1 MSSSV
6 EQIKARLNIV
16 EVVQSYVKLQK
27 AGVNFKANCPF
38 HSEKTPSFFVSPSR
52 DSWHC
57 FGCNRGGDIFSFVME
72 IEGLEFSEALKIL
85 ASRAGVELKP
95 IDPKYKTEQTRLL
108 QLMEEAKKFYESELK
123 KNKEVIDYL
132 KERGLKGETAKRFSI
147 GFAPEGWRNLHDF
160 LKNKNYSDSEIEK
173 SGMAIKSDKG
183 HYDRFRSR
191 IMFPLYNSSGQIVGF
206 SGRIFGK
213 EDETTGG
220 KYINT
225 PQTILYDKSRI
236 LYGFDRAKNEIRKK
250 DSCILVEGQM
260 DVLMSHQAGIINTV
274 AVSGTA
280 LTNDHLRIIKRLTN
294 NIIMAFDK
302 DEAGR
307 EAAGRGI
314 DLALADGFEVKV
326 AVVPLGKDP
335 AEAIK
340 EDLEKWGKAVLEA
353 KNIIEFFLDTLK
365 NRKEIEKSVLP
376 YIAILPSEMEKAH
389 WVAET
394 AKRLGINEGAVWEEL
409 RRLDIKS
416 KVGAPTEASEHN
428 QKESIPRL
436 QLLKNRLLG
445 FILWQREID
454 DQELK
459 ISIDKIVKE
468 KKINPAVA
476 GLNDDAKKFIF
487 EAEIFYTGAE
497 SLKDEFDRLALELE
511 REEIKSELMEIAKK
525 IREFENKDEVELEKY
540 LNKFYKL
547 TKKLNE
553 KKY

>member
-1 MSSSV
+1 MSSPV

-16 EVVQSYVKLQK
+16 DVVQSYVKLQK
-27 AGVNFKANCPF
+27 AGVNFKALCPF

-52 DSWHC
+52 ESWHC
-57 FGCNRGGDIFSFVME
+57 FGCSKGGDIFSFVME
-72 IEGLEFSEALKIL
+72 IEGVEFPEALKIL
-85 ASRAGVELKP
+85 ANRAGVELKP
-95 IDPKYKTEQTRLL
+95 IDPKYRTERTHLL

-132 KERGLKGETAKRFSI
+132 KERGLKGETAKIFGI
-147 GFAPEGWRNLHDF
+147 GFAPDGWRNLHDW
-160 LKNKNYSDSEIEK
+160 LKIKGYSEK
-173 SGMAIKSDKG
+173 EMEKAGMIIKSQISNLKSQNY
-183 HYDRFRSR
+183 YDRFRKR
-191 IMFPLYNSSGQIVGF
+191 IMFPLCNSSGQVIGF

-225 PQTILYDKSRI
+225 PQTILYDKSRM

-260 DVLMSHQAGIINTV
+260 DVIMSHQAGIINTV

-280 LTNDHLRIIKRLTN
+280 LTNEHLRMIKRLTN

-314 DLALADGFEVKV
+314 DLALAEGFEVKV
-326 AVVPLGKDP
+326 AVVPVGKDP

-340 EDLEKWGKAVLEA
+340 EDPEKWKKAVAEA

-365 NRKEIEKSVLP
+365 NRREIEKIVLP
-376 YIAILPSEMEKAH
+376 YIVILPSEMEKAH

-394 AKRLGINEGAVWEEL
+394 AKCLNIKEEAVWEEL
-409 RRLDIKS
+409 RKIKLDEIEFL
-416 KVGAPTEASEHN
+416 PQE
-428 QKESIPRL
+428 QPESQFPEPLSRL

-445 FILWQREID
+445 FILWQKETD
-454 DQELK
+454 DQALK
-459 ISIDKIVKE
+459 MAMDKIVKE
-468 KKINPAVA
+468 KKIN
-476 GLNDDAKKFIF
+476 LSDDAQKFIF
-487 EAEIFYTGAE
+487 EAENFYVGSE
-497 SLKDEFDRLALELE
+497 SLKDEFDKLALELE
-511 REEIKSELMEIAKK
+511 KEETKAELLEIAEK
-525 IREFENKDEVELEKY
+525 IREFENKDEVELKKY
-540 LNKFYKL
+540 LNKFYQLTQKL
-547 TKKLNE
+547 K
-553 KKY
+553 